1 MPGTEQGRVAGLAV
15 KRQRR
20 EALEPVDAIEVTAA
34 GIAGNV
40 PEHELRRITLIA
52 REDWEAALAE
62 SGGNLPWY
70 VRRANILVEGLP
82 LAGLIRRAIA
92 IGPVRLRI
100 HGETEPCG
108 RMEQLQ
114 RGLYKALNRDC
125 RGGVYGSVLQG
136 GTVRIGETVRVLDGS
151 D

>member
-1 MPGTEQGRVAGLAV
+1 MPGTEQGCVAGLAV

-20 EALEPVDAIEVTAA
+20 ESLEPVDAIDVTES

-40 PEHELRRITLIA
+40 PEPELRRITLIA

-62 SGGNLPWY
+62 TGGNLPWHA
-70 VRRANILVEGLP
+70 RRANILVEGLP
-82 LAGLIRRAIA
+82 LAGLIRREIA
-92 IGPVRLRI
+92 IGPVRLQI
-100 HGETEPCG
+100 HGKTEPCG

-114 RGLYKALNRDC
+114 DGLYKALNRDF